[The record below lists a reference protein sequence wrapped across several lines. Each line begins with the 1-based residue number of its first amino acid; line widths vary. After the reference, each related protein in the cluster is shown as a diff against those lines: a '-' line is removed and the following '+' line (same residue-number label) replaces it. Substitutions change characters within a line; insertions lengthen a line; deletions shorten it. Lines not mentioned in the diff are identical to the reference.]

1 MMSMRISV
9 EFSSLIFVFTL
20 LTDID
25 QSGKLF
31 WFSKGKQTPFKLNVI
46 IMSLYFNVK
55 PFFGKRQGYIS
66 NHTCHIITSN
76 TGSTYKT
83 DDIVKTKSD
92 TVFNVFSKCPPL
104 KNKTQNNSDKINHL
118 EANIP
123 YPTQLWVSGSCRYRM
138 VSAQQHKSC
147 SVFSFTF
154 FQKKKTRRDVMIGP
168 TNFTLLLA

>member
-76 TGSTYKT
+76 TGSTLKQT
-83 DDIVKTKSD
+83 ILSKQNRIQCST
-92 TVFNVFSKCPPL
+92 FFQNVHL
-104 KNKTQNNSDKINHL
+104 YKTQNNSDKINHL